1 MFGPVAARSGGAI
14 QQFIVRVNYDSE
26 RLVTGVSAP
35 GQRHRYDF
43 RSTNNLA
50 RYCYIPKA
58 NQSHLTALGSGLNIR
73 DVNCLGGYGRNSNL
87 QGLWAEKS
95 HSGGT
100 PRRYGKVWSVQ
111 NAIAAR
117 G

>member
-1 MFGPVAARSGGAI
+1 M
-14 QQFIVRVNYDSE
+14 QQFIMKVNYDSQST
-26 RLVTGVSAP
+26 VTAVSAP

-43 RSTNNLA
+43 RSTNDLA
-50 RYCYIPKA
+50 RYSYIPKA
-58 NQSHLTALGSGLNIR
+58 NQGHLTALGSGLKTC
-73 DVNCLGGYGRNSNL
+73 DVNCVGGYARNSNL
-87 QGLWAEKS
+87 QGLWAEEP
-95 HSGGT
+95 HSGGA

>member
-1 MFGPVAARSGGAI
+1 
-14 QQFIVRVNYDSE
+14 VNYDSE
-26 RLVTGVSAP
+26 RIVTAVSAL
-35 GQRHRYDF
+35 GQRQGYDF

-58 NQSHLTALGSGLNIR
+58 NQGHRTALGSSLNIR
-73 DVNCLGGYGRNSNL
+73 NVNCVRGYARNSNL
-87 QGLWAEKS
+87 QGLWAEEP
-95 HSGGT
+95 HPNGT

-111 NAIAAR
+111 NAIAAH